1 MRRLQCV
8 CTWKLKHRH
17 TQKVFSL
24 DFSTPRKLWRIFCLY
39 AIMRIENIKA
49 NAFLRTKI
57 KEGKGT
63 NYFRDIRKMAEH
75 FLTCSLILIICVYV
89 VMLQSYMTL
98 VYNTITFWY
107 SWLSKKFDF
116 RWQWI
121 SGKTQI
127 QLLSIQ

>member
-1 MRRLQCV
+1 
-8 CTWKLKHRH
+8 
-17 TQKVFSL
+17 
-24 DFSTPRKLWRIFCLY
+24 
-39 AIMRIENIKA
+39 MRIENIKA

-75 FLTCSLILIICVYV
+75 FLTCSLILIICGHI

-98 VYNTITFWY
+98 VYFTITFWY

-116 RWQWI
+116 RWQWS
-121 SGKTQI
+121 SGKT
-127 QLLSIQ
+127 

>member
-1 MRRLQCV
+1 
-8 CTWKLKHRH
+8 
-17 TQKVFSL
+17 
-24 DFSTPRKLWRIFCLY
+24 
-39 AIMRIENIKA
+39 MRIENIKA

-107 SWLSKKFDF
+107 LEP
-116 RWQWI
+116 
-121 SGKTQI
+121 
-127 QLLSIQ
+127 